1 MLIKYD
7 RIIFTMS
14 VDYSKMT
21 VEEIRKEVAGILKRQ
36 YRQDDLFRLA
46 VFVGQLDLAKYIY
59 HDRKHL
65 PDARHGKSKAG
76 ETAAYGQAL
85 VQLLLLMESRDMDF
99 GRVFEYAIEHMKD
112 DEYKARTP
120 ERGDAVRGQPAGSGR
135 VLGKAYVV
143 SKKAPLE
150 KAPEGSI
157 IVMEHADAEMTANLG
172 NVPAVVTD
180 QGGRL
185 CHLAI
190 VAREM
195 GKPVVVGT
203 GNATELIKTGDTIV
217 VDADQGVVTKGI
229 Q

>member
-1 MLIKYD
+1 MP
-7 RIIFTMS
+7 
-14 VDYSKMT
+14 DYSGMT
-21 VEEIRKEVAGILKRQ
+21 VGEIRKEVATILKRQ

-85 VQLLLLMESRDMDF
+85 VQLLLLMESRGMDF
-99 GRVFEYAIEHMKD
+99 GKVFEYAIEHMRD
-112 DEYKARTP
+112 DEYK
-120 ERGDAVRGQPAGSGR
+120 ERKPSGKGEVRGHPVGSGR

-143 SKKAPLE
+143 SRGSPIE
-150 KAPEGSI
+150 KAPGGSI
-157 IVMEHADAEMTANLG
+157 IVMDHANPDATEHLRKALAM
-172 NVPAVVTD
+172 VTNE
-180 QGGRL
+180 GGRL

-203 GNATELIKTGDTIV
+203 GNATGLIRTGDTIV
-217 VDADQGVVTKGI
+217 VDADQGTVMKGVR
-229 Q
+229 